1 MICRHSDDVRRQEV
15 AGGDDARVRM
25 GHARYLAVVD
35 RLVGSSPVPGVSTA
49 SLRSMLRIVDT
60 RIGHLVEIP
69 SARRHLLGICV
80 HLPVGDTGIGLMD
93 LRALLVGDVLARTAE
108 LHGLPSRTF
117 LTRPDLPQG
126 QAEALGRAMSALGI
140 HPPADAGVHR
150 PNGTLCAAADVH
162 VCAHGTAAQ
171 DAAGGVRIEVGRV
184 GPASQERDAPDRA
197 PGLLDAVAPEGTDPL
212 AVRLLMLGHAY
223 RTPVTV
229 AGTALEE
236 ARRTLGDWRQL
247 VADWAQEPSRP
258 IPADVLR
265 HAHDVLADDLGVPAV
280 LDTLATVATR
290 ADVPA
295 GAKFETFAFLDRV
308 LGLDLAREV
317 GHQHRAA
324 T

>member
-1 MICRHSDDVRRQEV
+1 MP
-15 AGGDDARVRM
+15 
-25 GHARYLAVVD
+25 AV
-35 RLVGSSPVPGVSTA
+35 SAT
-49 SLRSMLRIVDT
+49 SLRIMLRIVDT
-60 RIGHLVEIP
+60 RTGGLVEIP
-69 SARRHLLGICV
+69 SVRRHLLSICI
-80 HLPVGDTGIGLMD
+80 HLLAGDVGFGLGD

-108 LHGLPSRTF
+108 LHGLQSRTS
-117 LTRPDLPQG
+117 LTTPDLPPE
-126 QAEALGRAMSALGI
+126 QAEALERAMSALGV
-140 HPPADAGVHR
+140 HPPATVDVHH

-162 VCAHGTAAQ
+162 VHAYGTAAQ
-171 DAAGGVRIEVGRV
+171 DAVGGVLIEVSPVRG
-184 GPASQERDAPDRA
+184 AQDRAHLLA
-197 PGLLDAVAPEGTDPL
+197 PGLLDAAAPEGTDPL

-229 AGTALEE
+229 TGTALEG

-258 IPADVLR
+258 IPAEVLR

-280 LDTLATVATR
+280 LDTLATVARR

>member
-1 MICRHSDDVRRQEV
+1 
-15 AGGDDARVRM
+15 
-25 GHARYLAVVD
+25 
-35 RLVGSSPVPGVSTA
+35 
-49 SLRSMLRIVDT
+49 MLRIVDT
-60 RIGHLVEIP
+60 RSGHLVGIP
-69 SARRHLLGICV
+69 SVRRHLLSICV
-80 HLPVGDTGIGLMD
+80 HLPGGDAGIGLMD

-108 LHGLPSRTF
+108 LHGLQSRTF
-117 LTRPDLPQG
+117 LTGPDLPQE

-162 VCAHGTAAQ
+162 VCAYGTAAQ
-171 DAAGGVRIEVGRV
+171 DAVGGVRIEVGEV
-184 GPASQERDAPDRA
+184 GPASTEGGVADRAHLLA
-197 PGLLDAVAPEGTDPL
+197 PGLLDAVTLEGTDPL
-212 AVRLLMLGHAY
+212 AVRLLVLGHPY

-229 AGTALEE
+229 TGTALEE
-236 ARRTLGDWRQL
+236 ARRALRDWRQL

-265 HAHDVLADDLGVPAV
+265 DARDVLADDLGVPAV
-280 LDTLATVATR
+280 LETLADVATR

-324 T
+324 P

>member
-1 MICRHSDDVRRQEV
+1 
-15 AGGDDARVRM
+15 
-25 GHARYLAVVD
+25 
-35 RLVGSSPVPGVSTA
+35 
-49 SLRSMLRIVDT
+49 MLRIVDT
-60 RIGHLVEIP
+60 RTGRLVEIP
-69 SARRHLLGICV
+69 SVRRHLLSICV
-80 HLPVGDTGIGLMD
+80 HLPAGDVGFGPGD

-108 LHGLPSRTF
+108 VHGLQSRTS
-117 LTRPDLPQG
+117 LTTPDLPPE
-126 QAEALGRAMSALGI
+126 QAEALDRSLSALGV
-140 HPPADAGVHR
+140 HPPDTVGVHH

-162 VCAHGTAAQ
+162 VHAYGTTTQDAVGGVLIEVSPVRGAQ
-171 DAAGGVRIEVGRV
+171 DSAHLL
-184 GPASQERDAPDRA
+184 A
-197 PGLLDAVAPEGTDPL
+197 PGLLDAAAPEGTDPL

-223 RTPVTV
+223 RTPVLVTS
-229 AGTALEE
+229 TALEE
-236 ARRTLGDWRQL
+236 ARRTLADWRQL

-258 IPADVLR
+258 MPAEVLR

-280 LDTLATVATR
+280 LDALRTVATR